1 MSNKKLSLNELE
13 VLRKKTVEAIVIN
26 GMSQNQA
33 SITFGFSRSSIWK
46 YLKEYKASKE
56 KSFQYKRRGV
66 KAGTGSKMTQNQIE
80 ELKSKILSHTPDE
93 LGMQYTLWNSKV
105 IQEYVESTY
114 YSGPYMLNIVL

>member
-1 MSNKKLSLNELE
+1 
-13 VLRKKTVEAIVIN
+13 
-26 GMSQNQA
+26 MSQNQA

-105 IQEYVESTY
+105 IRSKRCGELQLLHDFKRNPREVHPR
-114 YSGPYMLNIVL
+114 GF

>member
-1 MSNKKLSLNELE
+1 MLYRLFYNTKLA
-13 VLRKKTVEAIVIN
+13 LRKKTVEAIVIN

-66 KAGTGSKMTQNQIE
+66 KAGTGSKMTQNQVNHFA
-80 ELKSKILSHTPDE
+80 LQLQSLSLQH
-93 LGMQYTLWNSKV
+93 
-105 IQEYVESTY
+105 
-114 YSGPYMLNIVL
+114 